1 MSKGTINKAII
12 VGRLGK
18 DPDMRYTPSGLAV
31 ANFNVATNYAV
42 KDSSGT
48 FQDKTEWHRIVA
60 YGKQAEFASEY
71 LAKGRLVY
79 VEGRIQSRQW
89 EDKEGQKRYTTEII
103 CSTLQPLGPRG
114 EAAEAAKP
122 DSDVVTDTQ
131 ESQAGEPA
139 ADNNHPATGKPV
151 STSEEDDLPF

>member
-31 ANFNVATNYAV
+31 ANFNVATNYSV

-48 FQDKTEWHRIVA
+48 FTDKTEWHRIVA

-71 LAKGRLVY
+71 LAKGRLVF

-103 CSTLQPLGPRG
+103 CSALQPLGPRG
-114 EAAEAAKP
+114 EADTTKIETEAP
-122 DSDVVTDTQ
+122 DTQ
-131 ESQAGEPA
+131 DTQEPA
-139 ADNNHPATGKPV
+139 ADNNQPATGKPT
-151 STSEEDDLPF
+151 SSEEDDLPF